1 MKTKETMIN
10 MQEELRESA
19 HKIWLAGLGAVST
32 AGEKG
37 STWFQQLVEKG
48 EGLESRGKKNVDRA
62 MDDLEA
68 SAKKARKR
76 VENTVDDLWERLDE
90 RLTETMHRFG
100 VPTRDE
106 IQALTRRVEELNRKV
121 DELRGKPA
129 PPRKVYHVASHEDGW
144 KVEPEGAGGIVSVHG
159 TKDEAVTAARELAHG
174 QVPSQ
179 VIVHKKDGK
188 FQTEYTYDA
197 N

>member
-1 MKTKETMIN
+1 MRTKETMSN
-10 MQEELRESA
+10 MQEELRDSA

-48 EGLESRGKKNVDRA
+48 EGLEARGKKNMDKA
-62 MDDLEA
+62 MDDLET

-90 RLTETMHRFG
+90 RFTEAMHRFG

-106 IQALTRRVEELNRKV
+106 IQALTRRVEELNHKV
-121 DELRGKPA
+121 DELRGKPVEK
-129 PPRKVYHVASHEDGW
+129 RKVYHVTTHEDGW
-144 KVEPEGAGGIVSVHG
+144 KVEAEGAGGPISVHG
-159 TKDEAVTAARELAHG
+159 TKDEAKAAARELAQA

-179 VIVHKKDGK
+179 VIIHKKDGK
-188 FQTEYTYDA
+188 FQSEYTYDA